1 LTRSQG
7 TSAGRAPATGR
18 LRLIGPAEL
27 TLAALEGEAGSDA
40 VSDAS
45 LTGAV
50 GIQCMGR
57 KNAYADQGEDL
68 NHCRTSRSPIV
79 ARKLLRDWFQIK
91 SKMNCMSAVP
101 IFLPTKYAALCFR
114 MFSSAP
120 ENGFVRRLA
129 GTQ

>member
-1 LTRSQG
+1 
-7 TSAGRAPATGR
+7 
-18 LRLIGPAEL
+18 
-27 TLAALEGEAGSDA
+27 
-40 VSDAS
+40 
-45 LTGAV
+45 
-50 GIQCMGR
+50 MGR

-79 ARKLLRDWFQIK
+79 ARKLLRDWFQMK